1 MPLFRLPIEWGR
13 PVSSQL
19 HCDASILA
27 AVHSSKNRE
36 NFRRTRSKTANL
48 AREQAGESSGSTG
61 GSGSADMPGSGGAGG
76 SATGEGEEAGGE
88 DEGPEDDPPE
98 DRDELDRSDEP
109 AEGDEEDVK
118 TDLRV
123 IFLIKTDHPDQDF
136 LQGNSYYLAIPYRA
150 AHEPICP
157 RPWTRQLD
165 EVSDQSVKKKLI
177 EDEEGVQGDAGH
189 AMHQSLATALH
200 VKELSQ
206 QGKVEFEVEIRAYKN
221 EILDE
226 LAREH
231 RSAPDGQQQ
240 ETILVIMYTGT
251 PDVESTPAPWKA
263 LPRGKLPG
271 LRLYPC
277 ETEMMSENGKIGDM
291 VALDAVAAKG
301 GHWRPQTCFGVHHVF
316 NNGIPRCP
324 LIGSGRTVYKRTWS
338 DANLHVGIKHTRES
352 PLTCMP
358 LPEARTRARPQ
369 VPARASA
376 SARAPAQG
384 RRRPSRQVAA
394 SSGDDGLD
402 YDGDD
407 DDDDDGDDGDDGGDG
422 APAKKLKFT
431 VEDHIVPR
439 GARLQTRW
447 FHQELVP
454 SLQHGEFRVFVATK
468 PDPDGLRGRRGY
480 VVHWIVTATRRD
492 NRECGDNMLVTRPD
506 LGGSSSDDPAG
517 PGGELAGMDG
527 KDPFAARGT
536 THGAVVTFALEVFE
550 ALRHKGGAAFD
561 SLEVGCRVDVG
572 VRAPRSLPGGEG
584 EGEGEDEAKLFVN
597 EINRW
602 YSATY
607 FSIESLPSP
616 HTKICAHFALAFANW
631 IRSGG
636 HKRDLDEGPSAIEG

>member
-1 MPLFRLPIEWGR
+1 MPLFQLPIEWGR

-19 HCDASILA
+19 HCDMSILA
-27 AVHSSKNRE
+27 AGHSSKNRE

-48 AREQAGESSGSTG
+48 AREQAGESSSSAD
-61 GSGSADMPGSGGAGG
+61 GSGSADGPGSGAAGVPV
-76 SATGEGEEAGGE
+76 TGEGDETGDE
-88 DEGPEDDPPE
+88 DEESEDDAPK
-98 DRDELDRSDEP
+98 DGDEP
-109 AEGDEEDVK
+109 DAGDESAEGDGEGVK
-118 TDLRV
+118 TDPRV

-157 RPWTRQLD
+157 RPWTGHLD
-165 EVSDQSVKKKLI
+165 EMSDQSVKKKLI
-177 EDEEGVQGDAGH
+177 EDKEGVQGDAGH

-200 VKELSQ
+200 VKEFSQ
-206 QGKVEFEVEIRAYKN
+206 GGEVKFEVEIRAYTN

-226 LAREH
+226 LGREY
-231 RSAPDGQQQ
+231 RSAPDGQRQ
-240 ETILVIMYTGT
+240 ETIVVIMYTGT
-251 PDVESTPAPWKA
+251 PDVETTPTPWKA

-277 ETEMMSENGKIGDM
+277 ETEMLSENGKIGDI
-291 VALDAVAAKG
+291 VALDAVATKG

-316 NNGIPRCP
+316 EGGVPRCP
-324 LIGSGRTVYKRTWS
+324 LTDSGRTVYKRSWS

-352 PLTCMP
+352 PLTCLP
-358 LPEARTRARPQ
+358 LPEARTRTRARTHAHAQ
-369 VPARASA
+369 ARARASA
-376 SARAPAQG
+376 QG
-384 RRRPSRQVAA
+384 RRKHSRRVAT
-394 SSGDDGLD
+394 SSSDDDLDDNGDGDGDDGD
-402 YDGDD
+402 DDD
-407 DDDDDGDDGDDGGDG
+407 DDDDDGDDGGDG
-422 APAKKLKFT
+422 APTKKLKFT

-468 PDPDGLRGRRGY
+468 PDADALRGRRGY

-492 NRECGDNMLVTRPD
+492 NRGCGDNMLVTRPD
-506 LGGSSSDDPAG
+506 LGGSSSSDDPGG
-517 PGGELAGMDG
+517 PDGELAGMDG

-536 THGAVVTFALEVFE
+536 TSGAVLAFALEAFE
-550 ALRHKGGAAFD
+550 ALRRQGGAAFD

-572 VRAPRSLPGGEG
+572 VCAPPPGGEG
-584 EGEGEDEAKLFVN
+584 EAKLFVN

-631 IRSGG
+631 VRSGG
-636 HKRDLDEGPSAIEG
+636 HKRDLGEGLSTLEG